1 MKKKLGL
8 TTTLVLYV
16 FLVMLLSLALSAAV
30 AALLGVT
37 GLVDFWGYDQPERLG
52 ASALRRLAML
62 AAFSCLAGIAIAS
75 FFSKKAVEPIR
86 KLIKATAEIAC
97 GNFGVRVEPQG
108 VRELEHLSHSFNA
121 MAKELTSLEALRGD
135 FINNFSHE
143 FKTPIV
149 SIRGFAKLLKE
160 EGLSDAEKREY
171 LDIIIAESERLA
183 NLSSNILSLSKY
195 ETMEIVSEK
204 TRYRLDEQIR
214 RVVAVTEPQW
224 SAANIDVNI
233 DLDEVTFNGDESL
246 LQQLWIN
253 LLGNAIKFSKQ
264 GGRIE
269 IRLSET
275 EQHMHF
281 SISDNGIGMDEKTR
295 KRIFDKFFQGD
306 SSRSQKGNG
315 LGLAIAKRIVDLC
328 GGAIEVD
335 SEPGKGSAFSVALP
349 KSPSDCKSAGTA
361 RLNLPESRTR

>member
-1 MKKKLGL
+1 MKKRLGL

-30 AALLGVT
+30 AALLGAT
-37 GLVDFWGYDQPERLG
+37 GLVDFWGHGQAGRLG

-75 FFSKKAVEPIR
+75 FFSKKAVGPIR
-86 KLIKATAEIAC
+86 KLIKATDEIAR

-108 VRELEHLSHSFNA
+108 VRELERLSRGFNA
-121 MAKELTSLEALRGD
+121 MAKELSSLEALRAD
-135 FINNFSHE
+135 FINDFSHE

-160 EGLSDAEKREY
+160 EGLSGAERREY

-195 ETMEIVSEK
+195 EAMEIVSGK

-214 RVVAVTEPQW
+214 RVVAAAEPQW
-224 SAANIDVNI
+224 SAKGMDVSVELREVAID
-233 DLDEVTFNGDESL
+233 GDEGL

-253 LLGNAIKFSKQ
+253 LLSNAIKFSDR

-275 EQHMHF
+275 ERHARF
-281 SISDNGIGMDEKTR
+281 SIRDDGIGMDEKTR
-295 KRIFDKFFQGD
+295 KRVFDRFFQGD
-306 SSRSQKGNG
+306 GSRGQKGNG
-315 LGLAIAKRIVDLC
+315 LGLAIAKRIADLC
-328 GGAIEVD
+328 GGEIEVD

-349 KSPSDCKSAGTA
+349 KSPLEPPG
-361 RLNLPESRTR
+361 